1 MTKTGNTSG
10 IKKIIILAVILIL
23 PGFLYFL
30 LERKG
35 ENRYQNLPVFGEK
48 TLTGTFT
55 SRMGKQVPDTLF
67 HQISPFTLVNQQG
80 EPTSVLGNDTTIAVV
95 NFFYTRCATFCKHM
109 NDAMNSVADRFAAN
123 GMVNFYTI
131 TVDTAY
137 DTPGVLQAYS
147 EAYQPESKKWH
158 FLTGGRG
165 TDDVYVIARNGFLV
179 DAVRDTTREAHFIHS
194 SSLILIDSKR
204 RIRGYYDVNRNKEV
218 DRLIDE
224 VKLVLVQEI
233 REASPY

>member
-1 MTKTGNTSG
+1 QAEDGIRDFHVTGVQTC
-10 IKKIIILAVILIL
+10 AL
-23 PGFLYFL
+23 P
-30 LERKG
+30 
-35 ENRYQNLPVFGEK
+35 
-48 TLTGTFT
+48 
-55 SRMGKQVPDTLF
+55 
-67 HQISPFTLVNQQG
+67 I
-80 EPTSVLGNDTTIAVV
+80 
-95 NFFYTRCATFCKHM
+95 
-109 NDAMNSVADRFAAN
+109 
-123 GMVNFYTI
+123 
-131 TVDTAY
+131 

-224 VKLVLVQEI
+224 VKLLLVQEI